1 MCRGTRSLISGSA
14 CTACWLQV
22 AGARATGKVEPEYDV
37 HECLAISEYP
47 LSGAAALGRLTNAFE
62 NALGIV

>member
-1 MCRGTRSLISGSA
+1 MPTLAKRGKEAKKEPIVF
-14 CTACWLQV
+14 V
-22 AGARATGKVEPEYDV
+22 AGAMANGKVEPEYDV
-37 HECLAISEYP
+37 HECLGISEYP